1 MNNVIH
7 WINHYPLDNA
17 IGHGFPKTRIMLSN
31 LDQGSQT
38 ANLKTVT
45 HQTQNDYLPWNK
57 HKNAI
62 GSETKN

>member
-1 MNNVIH
+1 MVFPKLISGLIVIYEEQDNVIQ
-7 WINHYPLDNA
+7 P
-17 IGHGFPKTRIMLSN
+17 GP
-31 LDQGSQT
+31 DQGSQT

-45 HQTQNDYLPWNK
+45 HQTPNDYLPWNK

>member
-1 MNNVIH
+1 
-7 WINHYPLDNA
+7 
-17 IGHGFPKTRIMLSN
+17 MLSN

-45 HQTQNDYLPWNK
+45 HQTPNDYLPWNK

-62 GSETKN
+62 GSETKNQGVTVSSIVIFW